1 MGTLSAK
8 LLSDAKQMQLKHAAC
23 SHIKRGEKKIKSEIV
38 SIRKKK
44 KEKNSKYFNIS
55 TATVLERPGK
65 KIQLEFP

>member
-1 MGTLSAK
+1 MGTLRAK
-8 LLSDAKQMQLKHAAC
+8 LLSDAKQTQLKCAAC
-23 SHIKRGEKKIKSEIV
+23 SHIKREEKKIKSEIV